1 MENPL
6 DSPIP
11 TPNTVSNK
19 ILVQGVLLM
28 LCWLLFFFNWIVFIV
43 QLNQDSHLQG
53 PALIIISILYF
64 PFMLLMLY
72 FLYKLWLLSLLILE
86 GLFWLLRWTL
96 FQTWI
101 KKLRTASSPLAVA
114 FVVQFSLS
122 LFTLYQ
128 LLA

>member
-11 TPNTVSNK
+11 PPNTVSNK

-28 LCWLLFFFNWIVFIV
+28 LCWLLFFFNWMVFII
-43 QLNQDSHLQG
+43 QLNQDSHLQR
-53 PALIIISILYF
+53 PALIIISLLYF
-64 PFMLLMLY
+64 PFILLMLY
-72 FLYKLWLLSLLILE
+72 LLYKLWLLYLLILE
-86 GLFWLLRWTL
+86 GVFWLLRWKL
-96 FQTWI
+96 LQACA
-101 KKLRTASSPLAVA
+101 KKWRTYSSPLVVA

-128 LLA
+128 LIA